1 MREVYREYLAAPDP
15 AKMPILEDLYNALKK
30 QPEAEAARVA
40 AALELYV
47 HGSLNVFNHRTNIDI
62 HNRLVCFDI
71 KELGKQLK
79 KLGMLIIQDQVWGRV
94 TENRELNLPVSA
106 FSPGRG
112 RQGTHGK
119 PPARHGQ
126 SRSFRLALSRFCRQR
141 QAHKGRG

>member
-1 MREVYREYLAAPDP
+1 MKPNVKKLLILNLPYLFFVWLFMKVGEAYR
-15 AKMPILEDLYNALKK
+15 LEDLYNALKE
-30 QPEAEAARVA
+30 QPEAEAQRVA

-94 TENRELNLPVSA
+94 IENRELHANTWFYCDEFHLLLKEEQTAAYSVEIW
-106 FSPGRG
+106 
-112 RQGTHGK
+112 K
-119 PPARHGQ
+119 
-126 SRSFRLALSRFCRQR
+126 RSLC
-141 QAHKGRG
+141 